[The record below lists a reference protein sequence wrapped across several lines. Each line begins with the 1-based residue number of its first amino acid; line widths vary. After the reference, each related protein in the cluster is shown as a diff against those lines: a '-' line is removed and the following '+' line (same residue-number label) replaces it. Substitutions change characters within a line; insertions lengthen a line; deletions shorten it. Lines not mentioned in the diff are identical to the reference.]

1 MKNSQQ
7 YINPIGYRREL
18 ERDSELGY
26 WIALDRR
33 REKALR
39 QLNKQG
45 GKVWPEQEK
54 AASRQ
59 PKPTKKLH
67 GKNFYR
73 ELGRLGG
80 RSGHTGGFAA
90 NPELARIA
98 GQKGGRISRRGK
110 AKK

>member
-45 GKVWPEQEK
+45 GKAWPEQEK

-59 PKPTKKLH
+59 PKPTKNYMAKT
-67 GKNFYR
+67 
-73 ELGRLGG
+73 
-80 RSGHTGGFAA
+80 STA
-90 NPELARIA
+90 NSDASEDVTDTPEASQRT
-98 GQKGGRISRRGK
+98 QN
-110 AKK
+110 